1 MNTKDEVLNAHNRF
15 YEALNRVVNL
25 DSSLMSDAWHHDD
38 TVTTVHPL
46 GHWAKGWEEVNATW
60 VELGKSL
67 SDGKVTV
74 SDLQIIVLGDIAY
87 TIGIEHVIFTLLGNR
102 VEFKSNTTNIYRRS
116 EDSWKIIHHHPD
128 KAPEAEKA
136 TEI

>member
-1 MNTKDEVLNAHNRF
+1 MSTKDEVMQAHKRF

-25 DSSLMSDAWHHDD
+25 DASLMPDVWHHDE

-46 GHWAKGWEEVNATW
+46 GHWAIGWDEVHATW
-60 VELGKSL
+60 IELGNVL

-74 SDLQIIVLGDIAY
+74 DNLNISVLGDVAY
-87 TIGIEHVIFTLLGNR
+87 TTGVEHVIFTLVGQKLD
-102 VEFKSNTTNIYRRS
+102 FKSNTTNIYRRTQ
-116 EDSWKIIHHHPD
+116 DGWKIIHHHAD

-136 TEI
+136 TKA